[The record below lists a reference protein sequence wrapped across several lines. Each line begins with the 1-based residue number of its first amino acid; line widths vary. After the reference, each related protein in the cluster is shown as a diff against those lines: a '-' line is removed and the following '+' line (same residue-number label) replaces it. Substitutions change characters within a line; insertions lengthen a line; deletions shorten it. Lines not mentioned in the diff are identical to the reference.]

1 MHLNPK
7 KLKHSKWTA
16 VQPQN
21 KEKHFI
27 VIRLIMPKLALT
39 NVDAKPNTQIID
51 KINIEINEVEL
62 QAVYSGRSF
71 ILQWRDL
78 MNSSQWL
85 QGWL

>member
-27 VIRLIMPKLALT
+27 VTQLILPTLT
-39 NVDAKPNTQIID
+39 LDAVNPQ
-51 KINIEINEVEL
+51 INEVEL

-71 ILQWRDL
+71 ILPWRDL
-78 MNSSQWL
+78 TDSSQWL

>member
-16 VQPQN
+16 VQPHN

-27 VIRLIMPKLALT
+27 VTRLIMPKLALIDIET
-39 NVDAKPNTQIID
+39 KPNGQIID

-78 MNSSQWL
+78 KNSSQWL

>member
-27 VIRLIMPKLALT
+27 VTQLILPILLL
-39 NVDAKPNTQIID
+39 NGVNPQIS
-51 KINIEINEVEL
+51 EVEL

-71 ILQWRDL
+71 ILPWRDL
-78 MNSSQWL
+78 TDSSQWL

>member
-27 VIRLIMPKLALT
+27 VTQLILPMLT
-39 NVDAKPNTQIID
+39 LDAVNPQ
-51 KINIEINEVEL
+51 INEVEL

-71 ILQWRDL
+71 ILPWRDL
-78 MNSSQWL
+78 TDSSQWL